1 MSDHH
6 KRIRFPGGY
15 SPWETRGD
23 CVFDRK
29 RAAAALRFFRKR
41 LRHVKGDRAG
51 TPLRLRRWQR
61 NIITALFGWRR
72 PDGSRRYR
80 MAYIEIP
87 RKAGKSTL
95 ASGIALLLLYCD
107 GEPGAEVY
115 SCASDRE
122 QAAIVFEI
130 AKENVLCS
138 PELDRISQP
147 YQRSIIHR
155 DPKTGLNKGSYKVL
169 SAEAASKHGYNPSGI
184 IFDELH
190 AQPNADL
197 WEVMKTGTG
206 ARRQPLTVAITT
218 AGFDRHSVC
227 WQVRQQAVGV
237 RDNTAPN
244 ESFLPVI
251 YCAEPD
257 DDWTDPATWYKAQPN
272 LGVSVPESFYRDECL
287 TAQQS
292 PAFENAFRRLYL
304 NQWTE
309 QATRWLGMDKWD
321 AGDAPLPAVLDGEP
335 CWCGLDLSTTTD
347 VTALA
352 MAFPRSQGGYYL
364 QMRFWLPRENARKRA
379 QRDGVPYLE
388 WARDGYLTLTDGDVV
403 DYEVVRREINELHER
418 YAIQEI
424 AIDRWNAAH
433 LTTELQGD
441 GFTIT
446 PFGQGYAS
454 MSPAAKEFEK
464 LVIGGD
470 IQHGGNP
477 VLRWMAANVA
487 IEQDAAGNIKPSK
500 KKSTERIDG
509 IVAAV
514 MAVGRAATADRI
526 GSVYDTR
533 GIASLGES
541 SEPQTVPE
549 NESPNW
555 FNGPD
560 WDRDD

>member
-1 MSDHH
+1 
-6 KRIRFPGGY
+6 
-15 SPWETRGD
+15 
-23 CVFDRK
+23 
-29 RAAAALRFFRKR
+29 
-41 LRHVKGDRAG
+41 
-51 TPLRLRRWQR
+51 
-61 NIITALFGWRR
+61 
-72 PDGSRRYR
+72 

-95 ASGIALLLLYCD
+95 ASGIALLLLFCD

-147 YQRSIIHR
+147 YQRSILHR

-218 AGFDRHSVC
+218 AGFDRHSIC

-237 RDNTAPN
+237 RDNVAPN

-251 YCAEPD
+251 YGAEPD
-257 DDWTDPATWYKAQPN
+257 DDWTAPATWYKAQPN

-309 QATRWLGMDKWD
+309 QSVRWLGMDKWD
-321 AGDAPLPAVLDGEP
+321 LGSKELPPLDGEP
-335 CWCGLDLSTTTD
+335 CWAGLDLSTTTD

-352 MAFPRSQGGYYL
+352 LAFPRPDGGFYL
-364 QMRFWLPRENARKRA
+364 LTHFWLPRENARKRA

-388 WARDGYLTLTDGDVV
+388 WSKNKHLTLTDGDVV
-403 DYEVVRREINELHER
+403 DYDVVRRDINELNER
-418 YAIQEI
+418 YHIQEI
-424 AIDRWNAAH
+424 AIDRWNAAQI
-433 LTTELQGD
+433 TTQFIGD
-441 GFTIT
+441 GFKVEK
-446 PFGQGYAS
+446 FGQGYAS

-464 LVIGGD
+464 LVIEGAL
-470 IQHGGNP
+470 QHGGNP

-500 KKSTERIDG
+500 AKSTERIDG

-514 MAVGRAATADRI
+514 MAVGRAATAEDGCS
-526 GSVYDTR
+526 GSLLIT
-533 GIASLGES
+533 
-541 SEPQTVPE
+541 
-549 NESPNW
+549 
-555 FNGPD
+555 
-560 WDRDD
+560 